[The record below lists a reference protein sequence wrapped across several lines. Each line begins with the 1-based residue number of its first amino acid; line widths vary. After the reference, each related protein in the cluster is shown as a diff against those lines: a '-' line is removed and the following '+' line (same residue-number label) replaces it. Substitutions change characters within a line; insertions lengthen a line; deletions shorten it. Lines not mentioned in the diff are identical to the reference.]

1 VAEYALLR
9 RLPVLISLRRLP
21 ARSEGCAMSLG
32 LILII
37 LVIIYLFGGLSGRFG
52 GYGYGYG
59 HSGLGLGGVIL
70 VVLLVLILLHKI

>member
-1 VAEYALLR
+1 M
-9 RLPVLISLRRLP
+9 LIGSRMRAGVRLP
-21 ARSEGCAMSLG
+21 ARSEGCHVPWPDPDHPGDHLS
-32 LILII
+32 
-37 LVIIYLFGGLSGRFG
+37 FGGLSGRFG